1 MAGYPEE
8 TRVVDVSEELESGVL
23 DAVEAIDGEPSEV
36 LLTKQDK
43 ALVDVISGTLG
54 PVLTRLGFGGALG
67 FCTGY
72 AIKQASK
79 VVATALGVGFVCLQ
93 GMQYAGYIE
102 VRWDKI
108 RGDLIKRVDTDG
120 SGTVTTRDIKYYVTK
135 VFGILKFHGPHA
147 AGFSSGLVY
156 GFRW

>member
-1 MAGYPEE
+1 MANDNSSNI
-8 TRVVDVSEELESGVL
+8 VDVSADIENGVF
-23 DAVEAIDGEPSEV
+23 DEV
-36 LLTKQDK
+36 VGPKVDDNEIVLTKEDQ
-43 ALVDVISGTLG
+43 ALVDVVSGTLG
-54 PVLTRLGFGGALG
+54 PILTRLGFGGAVG

-72 AIKQASK
+72 AVKQASK
-79 VVATALGVGFVCLQ
+79 IAAMALGVGFICLQ

-108 RGDLIKRVDTDG
+108 RGDLIKRIDTDG
-120 SGTVTTRDIKYYVTK
+120 SGTVTTKDVRYYVTK

-147 AGFSSGLVY
+147 AGFSTGLLW